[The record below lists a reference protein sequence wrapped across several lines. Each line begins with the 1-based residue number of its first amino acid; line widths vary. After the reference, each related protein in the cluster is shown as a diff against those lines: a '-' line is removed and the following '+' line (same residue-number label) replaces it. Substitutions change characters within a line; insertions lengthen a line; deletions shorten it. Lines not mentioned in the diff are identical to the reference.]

1 MPENPPSQQ
10 KTYFSKK
17 PFTSITTGDEARAR
31 FFEERA
37 AQQRCALDLAAGRYR
52 SQPPADHERI
62 ALQLREHLRL
72 IQALEMLAELH
83 RKHWVPTALFGLTS
97 PRQVE
102 YLAEHEALGAEARKL
117 MKRAI
122 TWVSPPERGY
132 AQMRAAAEAI
142 SLHVLPP
149 LPESLLKAQE
159 KPETL
164 RAPAPRPAPQK
175 AAEAASRAQGEPAM
189 DYEAWLQSVDVALFE
204 GAQVALCC
212 LPGIE
217 AYEPEIR
224 IVHGKGTDPEAAALG
239 LLQLVGLDDAVPFTS
254 LPPSVRDFRTLAFV
268 PSGDVN
274 FKAALER
281 ADSRTVETVIR
292 LLDGKT
298 GHVTRMRALR
308 RRFKKLTPK
317 EREPVAEDRGAQVRP
332 PTIPADRSGST
343 SYRKEA
349 IQAAQAKAASNPF
362 LAWLGEVNRCLYAQR
377 RVTTSALLDVVWRR
391 PYREGLAPDVAAQ
404 EAVTA
409 LRRDLQDDLV
419 DEYVLARID
428 ALHAAATLPVD
439 DGYAEAIRGID
450 RCLLVEALLYYEGQD
465 QMRRW
470 RAIERELARR
480 DAQAR
485 RASEPA
491 PKEANAQ
498 GSEGDKQS
506 DRRGSVRDESR
517 GDMVPQAA

>member
-1 MPENPPSQQ
+1 MPKNPPLQP
-10 KTYFSKK
+10 KTYFSEK

-52 SQPPADHERI
+52 SQPPTDHERI

-72 IQALEMLAELH
+72 IHALEMLAELH
-83 RKHWVPTALFGLTS
+83 RKRWVPTALFGLAS

-122 TWVSPPERGY
+122 TWVHPPERGY

-149 LPESLLKAQE
+149 LSGSLLKAQE
-159 KPETL
+159 ELETL

-175 AAEAASRAQGEPAM
+175 AAEAASRVQGEPAM
-189 DYEAWLQSVDVALFE
+189 DYEVWLQAVDAALFE
-204 GAQVALCC
+204 GAQAALCC
-212 LPGIE
+212 LPGIK

-239 LLQLVGLDDAVPFTS
+239 LLQLVGLDDAVPFVS

-268 PSGDVN
+268 PAGDVN
-274 FKAALER
+274 FKSALER
-281 ADSRTVETVIR
+281 ADGRMLETLIR
-292 LLDGKT
+292 LLDEKK
-298 GHVTRMRALR
+298 GHLTRVKALR
-308 RRFKKLTPK
+308 RRLKKIAPQ
-317 EREPVAEDRGAQVRP
+317 ECEPDAEDRGARAHP
-332 PTIPADRSGST
+332 LAISTAAPGST
-343 SYRKEA
+343 SYREEA
-349 IQAAQAKAASNPF
+349 ITAAQAKAASNPF
-362 LAWLGEVNRCLYAQR
+362 LTWLDEVNRCLYAHR
-377 RVTTSALLDVVWRR
+377 RMTTSALLDVVWRR

-404 EAVTA
+404 EAVAA
-409 LRRDLQDDLV
+409 LSRDLHDDLV
-419 DEYVLARID
+419 DEHIVARID

-439 DGYAEAIRGID
+439 DGYAEAIRAID
-450 RCLLVEALLYYEGQD
+450 RRLLVETLLYYEGQD
-465 QMRRW
+465 QARRR

-480 DAQAR
+480 DAQVR
-485 RASEPA
+485 RANEPA
-491 PKEANAQ
+491 PEEAKAQ
-498 GSEGDKQS
+498 GSEGEKQP

-517 GDMVPQAA
+517 SDLVSQAA